1 MIKLNFD
8 RKPKCR
14 MVGIRLTDEEYLKI
28 ESIALKQCEKM
39 SEVCRVIIVSAL
51 KEIEEEK

>member
-1 MIKLNFD
+1 MKLKFD

-28 ESIALKQCEKM
+28 EAIAMKESEKM
-39 SEVCRVIIVSAL
+39 AEVCRVIIVTAL
-51 KEIEEEK
+51 REIEK